1 MAVEPATGTVIF
13 STTSS
18 SNQGAVFKVVGGQIL
33 LAAQVANYS
42 GVSWFNYATD
52 LAFNGAGDLFFT
64 VPGAVYKLPAGAGP
78 DAAVRIAGN
87 PFTALAFT
95 EVAGPALSMGLNP
108 LGLTVNPDNNEELW
122 LIDND
127 SVVLCCGSSLC

>member
-1 MAVEPATGTVIF
+1 MVNA
-13 STTSS
+13 
-18 SNQGAVFKVVGGQIL
+18 NKVAKNGL
-33 LAAQVANYS
+33 LANLLPC
-42 GVSWFNYATD
+42 F
-52 LAFNGAGDLFFT
+52 FAGDLFFT